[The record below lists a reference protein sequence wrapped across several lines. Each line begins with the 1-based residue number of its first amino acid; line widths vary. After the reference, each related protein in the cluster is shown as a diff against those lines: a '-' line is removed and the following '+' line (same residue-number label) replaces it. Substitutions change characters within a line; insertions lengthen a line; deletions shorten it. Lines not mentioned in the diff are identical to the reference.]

1 MSLFAGLRLPSDI
14 IINIEHYGESVNPD
28 SSLLFFL
35 LLLPLFLF
43 LLCFLFF
50 LILLLLLLYSS
61 SSPLSRLFS
70 VSRASATAFSFRWQF
85 FHRRRRFAEAER
97 SDTEVIRSRKGSTK
111 AVRKGFAQ
119 FSTTS
124 SRFRRPFPDLYPG
137 RDYSNRGIIS
147 RKIVPSLREKFSRAR
162 CRDKSSFPRGKYH
175 HRILYR

>member
-1 MSLFAGLRLPSDI
+1 MWVTLHFFI
-14 IINIEHYGESVNPD
+14 IP
-28 SSLLFFL
+28 FF
-35 LLLPLFLF
+35 
-43 LLCFLFF
+43 FLFF